1 MSWKCTVLDSPL
13 PHYHMGSLHIEQRS
27 QSTYTQLHIK
37 GILLLRGPASAF
49 KIVHLYSNAK
59 VGAGVQDSA
68 SHSTLCMRSNAL
80 RLVVGGCMC

>member
-13 PHYHMGSLHIEQRS
+13 PHYPMGSLHIEQCS
-27 QSTYTQLHIK
+27 QSIYTQLHIK
-37 GILLLRGPASAF
+37 GILLFRGASAF

-68 SHSTLCMRSNAL
+68 SHSTCNAL
-80 RLVVGGCMC
+80 RLVVGGSCVN